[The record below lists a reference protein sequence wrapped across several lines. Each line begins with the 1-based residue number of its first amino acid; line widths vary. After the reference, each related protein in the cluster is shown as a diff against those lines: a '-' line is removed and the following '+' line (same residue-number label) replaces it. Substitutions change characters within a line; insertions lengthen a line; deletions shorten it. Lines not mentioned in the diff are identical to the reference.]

1 MYNYM
6 NRVSKDRAL
15 TAIEAYEKDITKY
28 SDARLIKEY
37 KTQVQRTQTN
47 VKMGLPDIY
56 KKQLEIQTAV
66 VGELNKR
73 GLEQYSVQR
82 FKFGS
87 KRPKQKKSSKN
98 KSAKKKSSKKKS
110 SKKKSSSKKKPKK
123 YTLKRRHSR

>member
-6 NRVSKDRAL
+6 NRGSKERAL

-28 SDARLIKEY
+28 SNARLIKEY

-56 KKQLEIQTAV
+56 KKQLELQTAI

-73 GLEQYSVQR
+73 GIKQYGVQR

-87 KRPKQKKSSKN
+87 KRPKQKKSSK
-98 KSAKKKSSKKKS
+98 KKPSKKKS
-110 SKKKSSSKKKPKK
+110 SKKKYLKKKSSKKKLKK